1 VHAVL
6 STADFL
12 IRNPLPHDSII
23 INTLDGVAIYNGST
37 LGTINYESKFLI
49 SPGKRGSTLTPR
61 FPVEW
66 SLGGVGYEVMKK
78 AIGGQLKIYAQ
89 AHCKLSIGNLRME
102 VLYNGSDP
110 VGAHVRF

>member
-1 VHAVL
+1 MS

-66 SLGGVGYEVMKK
+66 SLGGVAYEVMRK
-78 AIGGQLKIYAQ
+78 ALGGQLEIYAQ
-89 AHCKLSIGNLRME
+89 ALCKLSIGNLRME

-110 VGAHVRF
+110 VGAHVRI